1 MTMIENDGT
10 SKRAG
15 SRRALRSLA
24 LACAVAG
31 SCVTVLAID
40 LVPLWN
46 FGDPAA
52 SEQRF
57 KAALS
62 TASGDDALILQ
73 TQIARTHGLRN
84 DFETA
89 RRILREIEPRIATA
103 GAEVRI
109 RHALETGRTYA
120 SAVHPTEALTAD
132 AKQRARNAFLAAYE
146 VARVAHQ
153 DGLAV
158 DALHM
163 MAFVVT
169 EPIDQL
175 KWGQQAL
182 ALAERSSQPAAR
194 AWEASLRNNVGY
206 ALHQLGR
213 YEDAL
218 VEFRRAVVLREK
230 GSNAE
235 ALREA
240 RWMEAWTLRALDR
253 IDEALAIQHRLEA
266 DGAAAGTPNRDVFE
280 ELELL
285 YRARGDAERAAHYAR
300 RKADAR

>member
-1 MTMIENDGT
+1 MIDDHATFRPSGFRPT
-10 SKRAG
+10 
-15 SRRALRSLA
+15 LRSFA

-31 SCVTVLAID
+31 SCAGVRAID

-62 TASGDDALILQ
+62 NASGDDALILQ
-73 TQIARTHGLRN
+73 TQIARTHGMRN

-103 GAEVRI
+103 GAEARI

-120 SAVHPTEALTAD
+120 SAAHAPQAQTDD
-132 AKQRARNAFLAAYE
+132 AKERARTSFLAAYE
-146 VARVAHQ
+146 AAKVAHQ

-163 MAFVVT
+163 MAFVDT
-169 EPIDQL
+169 APIDQL

-194 AWEASLRNNVGY
+194 AWEASLRNNVGH

-218 VEFRRAVVLREK
+218 VEFRRAIVLREK

-235 ALREA
+235 ALGAA
-240 RWMEAWTLRALDR
+240 RWMEAWTLRALGRVD
-253 IDEALAIQHRLEA
+253 DALAIQHRLEA
-266 DGAAAGTPNRDVFE
+266 DGAATGASNRYVFE

-285 YRARGDAERAAHYAR
+285 YRAKGDTERAADYAR
-300 RKADAR
+300 RKAGAR